1 MLASYQT
8 IIEGYLAR
16 LSIPSPWGIGLM
28 ESITVLS
35 GGLSILFFL
44 LFVLSKRAPESDEKH
59 DRPVQVLVRKAK
71 KAEKKGSYKEAGD
84 LYLAA
89 GHYMEAARMYVK
101 IEDYHSASNA
111 CLQNNDFANAAKCFV
126 RIEDYE
132 QAAELFIKARD
143 YTNAADNLLRIGQVG
158 EAAPFYARGGHPVKA
173 AECYAN
179 VGFYQKAG
187 ELLAEAGEYD
197 RAAPF
202 LLRTLQ
208 ERSSR
213 RDSSLTLEE
222 DAVSGNI
229 ALIASKCFLESGQKL
244 KAAQALEL
252 GGRYTES
259 GSLYEELGE
268 KGKASDLYIRGKDT
282 TSAARVLE
290 SSDHADEGALRV
302 AEALLAEGKPV
313 EAAELFSR
321 LGEWN
326 RAARL
331 FIENDLQDLAMDAY
345 LQHGDKKSAAD
356 LLLEMGRLP
365 EAASMFMSA
374 GKAEDAARIY
384 GKLGEKEREVEALIT
399 AGIHYEAGKSLLEI
413 GKRKEATVELQKVD
427 ESDSHFKEAH
437 HLLGEIFYDQNQWSM
452 AIASY
457 QKALA
462 EENVRRDNLDSHYR
476 YAAALKETGQL
487 QGALSFLEKIL
498 LVDYHYRDAKDQVQ
512 DIKKVLGSSSP
523 GAAMP
528 LAQSPDMTMVAPTQ
542 ERGGRKTSRYQII
555 DELGRGGMGVVYKAK
570 DTLLDRV
577 VAYKVLP
584 PQVHRDQKILDM
596 FLREAKSAARL
607 SHPNIVT
614 IYDADE
620 DRGEFFIIMEMVEG
634 DSLKEL
640 LLQQGKFPIKTALV
654 LTAQVFKALA
664 YAHSKGI
671 VHRDIKPAN
680 LLWAKA
686 EKQVKIT
693 DFGLARVI
701 EEGRKTHTQMAGT
714 PYYMSPEQ
722 IIGGEVGH
730 LADQYAMGITLY
742 EFITG
747 KVPFRDGDVLYHH
760 VHTEPE
766 PPTVHNPEISTEL
779 SGFIMRCMAKDP
791 ANRFPDVAGAID
803 ELKGLL
809 T

>member
-1 MLASYQT
+1 MLESYQT
-8 IIEGYLAR
+8 SIEAYLVKF
-16 LSIPSPWGIGLM
+16 SIPSPWGISLM
-28 ESITVLS
+28 DNITVLA
-35 GGLSILFFL
+35 GGLSILCFL
-44 LFVLSKRAPESDEKH
+44 LFVLAQRTPKSAEKH
-59 DRPVQVLVRKAK
+59 DRPVRVLVRKAK
-71 KAEKKGSYKEAGD
+71 KAEKKGNHKEAGD

-101 IEDYHSASNA
+101 IEDFQSAAQA
-111 CLQNNDFANAAKCFV
+111 CLQNNDYANAAKCYV
-126 RIEDYE
+126 RTEEYE

-143 YTNAADNLLRIGQVG
+143 YTNAADNLLRIDRIG
-158 EAAPFYARGGHPVKA
+158 EAAPLYVKGGHHVKA

-187 ELLAEAGEYD
+187 ELLAQAEEYD

-208 ERSSR
+208 DRSSR

-229 ALIASKCFLESGQKL
+229 AQIAAKCFLESGQKL
-244 KAAQALEL
+244 KAAEALEL
-252 GGRYTES
+252 GGQYAVA

-268 KGKASDLYIRGKDT
+268 KGKASDLYIRGKDM

-302 AEALLAEGKPV
+302 AEALLEEGKPV

-321 LGEWN
+321 MGEWN
-326 RAARL
+326 RAAKL
-331 FIENDLQDLAMDAY
+331 FIENDLKDLAVEAFV
-345 LQHGDKKSAAD
+345 QHGDQKSAAD
-356 LLLEMGRLP
+356 LLVEMGRLP
-365 EAASMFMSA
+365 EAAAMLMGA
-374 GKAEDAARIY
+374 GKPEDAARIF
-384 GKLGEKEREVEALIT
+384 GKLGEKEREIEALVS
-399 AGIHYEAGKSLLEI
+399 AGIHYEAGKGLLEI
-413 GKRKEATVELQKVD
+413 GKKKEATEELQQVTEENGHYKD
-427 ESDSHFKEAH
+427 AN
-437 HLLGEIFYDQNQWSM
+437 HLLGEIFYELEQWSM
-452 AIASY
+452 SIASY
-457 QKALA
+457 QKALVD
-462 EENVRRDNLDSHYR
+462 ESVRRDNLDSYYR
-476 YAAALKETGQL
+476 YAAALKEDGQL
-487 QGALSFLEKIL
+487 QGALTFLEKLL
-498 LVDYHYRDAKDQVQ
+498 LVDYHYRDAKEQVQ
-512 DIKKVLGSSSP
+512 DIKKALDSSSP
-523 GAAMP
+523 AAAMP
-528 LAQSPDMTMVAPTQ
+528 IAHSPDMTMVAGTQ
-542 ERGGRKTSRYQII
+542 DQARKTSRYQII
-555 DELGRGGMGVVYKAK
+555 SELGRGGMGVVYKAK

-584 PQVHRDQKILDM
+584 PQVQRNQNVLDM

-614 IYDADE
+614 IFDADE
-620 DRGEFFIIMEMVEG
+620 ERGEFFIIMEMVEG
-634 DSLKEL
+634 ESLKEL
-640 LLQQGKFPIKTALV
+640 LGKQGKFPVKTALV
-654 LTAQVFKALA
+654 LTAQVLKALA

-722 IIGGEVGH
+722 IVGGEVGH
-730 LADQYAMGITLY
+730 LADQYAVGVTLY

-747 KVPFRDGDVLYHH
+747 LVPFREGDVLYHH
-760 VHTEPE
+760 VHTEPD
-766 PPTVHNPEISTEL
+766 PPTVHNPDIAPEL
-779 SGFIMRCMAKDP
+779 SEFVMKCMAKDP
-791 ANRFPDVAGAID
+791 ANRFPDVAAAMD
-803 ELKGLL
+803 QLKGLF